1 MMLCAHEVWVGGGLP
16 KNMPADFVDVVL
28 ALFLSPLVFWLVTTA
43 PVFSSFVFS
52 VLLVTG

>member
-1 MMLCAHEVWVGGGLP
+1 MMLCAREVLGSGGLP
-16 KNMPADFVDVVL
+16 KNMVAELIDVTL